1 MTINFLYDSSTNQCN
16 IGAKV
21 LLTGWIRGENNVVIV
36 EDPLHE
42 CTLDIRISGNGNRI
56 TLRKPF
62 SVKGLSIRVGNHV
75 PTHAS
80 ELLIND
86 EFSIESGGN
95 FLLYN
100 SGNKLH
106 IGSKCMFSNT
116 ITVRCGDSPHL
127 IFDQITGEY
136 LDISE
141 GVFIGDHVWVGE
153 RVYIT
158 KRANIPSECLIA
170 ACSVVTKKFTKTN
183 TVMAGNPAKIVRENV
198 QWIRNHSH
206 LKDGSPYKISYQKCL
221 DKYKDQTGKP

>member
-1 MTINFLYDSSTNQCN
+1 MTINFTYDNFTNQCN
-16 IGAKV
+16 IGDKV

-36 EDPLHE
+36 EDGLHE
-42 CTLDIRISGNGNRI
+42 CKLDIRISGNGNRI
-56 TLRKPF
+56 KLGKPF
-62 SVKGLSIRVGNHV
+62 AIKGLSIRVGNRTPAHS
-75 PTHAS
+75 S
-80 ELLIND
+80 EILID
-86 EFSIESGGN
+86 DGFSIESGGS

-106 IGSKCMFSNT
+106 IGSNCMFSNT

-158 KRANIPSECLIA
+158 KRARIPSECLIA
-170 ACSVVTKKFTKTN
+170 ACAVVTKQFTQTHS
-183 TVMAGNPAKIVRENV
+183 VMAGNPAKIVRENV
-198 QWIRNHSH
+198 QWIRNPSH
-206 LKDGSPYKISYQKCL
+206 LEAATPYKASYQARL
-221 DKYKDQTGKP
+221 DKYKDYR